1 MKSNSRWK
9 NHDTWLCLNHLP
21 AVRYRAGQ
29 DRCWYAGC
37 KTVRPPEEG
46 RPEFS
51 EPEPPPPP
59 RPRPRLRPRR
69 PIVRPAV
76 QPAPD
81 AAAVAKAAGPSPVV
95 PKVEAPRSSVVD
107 ASSDS
112 DDPEDVTEV
121 EVDFDPEEKCAWPPC
136 AKKKRPRSK
145 YCSRNCSN
153 KFARWRH
160 RQRQK
165 AKDE

>member
-9 NHDTWLCLNHLP
+9 NHDVWLCLNHLP

-29 DRCWYAGC
+29 DDCWYAGC
-37 KTVRPPEEG
+37 KTKRPDEAG
-46 RPEFS
+46 RPEKS
-51 EPEPPPPP
+51 EEAPPPP
-59 RPRPRLRPRR
+59 RPRPRARPRR
-69 PIVRPAV
+69 PVVRPAV
-76 QPAPD
+76 APTPAVVAEAP
-81 AAAVAKAAGPSPVV
+81 AAAPVAAKVTTPV
-95 PKVEAPRSSVVD
+95 P
-107 ASSDS
+107 ASSNASLDE
-112 DDPEDVTEV
+112 DGEDVTEA

-136 AKKKRPRSK
+136 TKKKRPRSK